1 VRTNRWGLALTAPS
15 VILLTIIL
23 IIPLIYTFYLS
34 LYDMR
39 YLQQGNFLLWDNYIT
54 VLTDPDV
61 IDSFGITFLVTITAL
76 IGSLLGG
83 LLIALWINSRTGF
96 IAYVIQISV
105 LIPWVI
111 SMVVGTLLWKWMLNP
126 LGLVTYL
133 LAQVGITGVDLLGN
147 AATAPYAL
155 IFVMIWRTTGFAM
168 VLLLAGL
175 KSIPKE
181 LEEAAKVDG
190 AGVFQ
195 TFWRIRLPL
204 LKTPLMIAS
213 IILMLSHFNN
223 VDVPMV
229 LTGGGPGNATNVLV
243 MELYRQGFEYYNFG
257 AASALSLILL
267 VVNVILIALYL
278 RMVKYE
284 V

>member
-1 VRTNRWGLALTAPS
+1 MRTNRWGLALTAPS
-15 VILLTIIL
+15 FIFLSVILIV
-23 IIPLIYTFYLS
+23 PLAYTFYLS

-39 YLQQGNFLLWDNYIT
+39 YMQRGEFLLWDNYRT

-61 IDSFGITFLVTITAL
+61 INSFGITFMVTFSAL
-76 IGSLLGG
+76 IVSLLAG
-83 LLIALWINSRTGF
+83 LLLALWINSRSGIVAYSVQ
-96 IAYVIQISV
+96 IAV

-111 SMVVGTLLWKWMLNP
+111 SMVVGALLWKWMLNP
-126 LGLVTYL
+126 LGLVTYML
-133 LAQVGITGVDLLGN
+133 GQIGITGVDLLGK
-147 AATAPYAL
+147 ASTAPYAL
-155 IFVMIWRTTGFAM
+155 IFIMAWRTIGFAM
-168 VLLLAGL
+168 VMLLAGL

-190 AGVFQ
+190 AGVFL
-195 TFWRIRLPL
+195 TFWKVRFPL
-204 LKTPLMIAS
+204 LKTPMMIAS

-229 LTGGGPGNATNVLV
+229 LTGGGPGNATNVTV
-243 MELYRQGFEYYNFG
+243 MELYRQGFEYYDFG

-267 VVNVILIALYL
+267 AANIVLIAVYL